1 MPGKRPAGSI
11 LYGGISMSAISY
23 VSFFRSNIKYIFVLI
38 IPLLWNVAVSP
49 DSGAAEQ
56 KLHPL
61 ETYTVK
67 YKIEGNAKGEKTQY
81 SKDWGRTLCWKEV
94 SEATMPGVGT
104 VKKNEQIVTTI
115 KDGEQWIY
123 TVNLGDN
130 TGTKIKNPMFSEI
143 YASMVGKDPKEF
155 SEKFMTDMGG
165 KIVGEKVVNGEKC
178 KLWEIGGGAKACVT
192 DDLIT
197 VESSVDMAGISVK
210 ETAIEVK
217 RNSPEPDNICDLGS
231 AKIVETD
238 IKEKMQK

>member
-1 MPGKRPAGSI
+1 MKT
-11 LYGGISMSAISY
+11 ISCI
-23 VSFFRSNIKYIFVLI
+23 SFFRSNIKYIFVLI
-38 IPLLWNVAVSP
+38 IPLLWNVTVSS

-123 TVNLGDN
+123 SINLDDN
-130 TGTKIKNPMFSEI
+130 SGTKIKNPMFEEVS
-143 YASMVGKDPKEF
+143 ADMKGKDPKEF

-165 KIVGEKVVNGEKC
+165 KVVGEKVVNGEKC
-178 KLWEIGGGAKACVT
+178 KIWDISGGAKACIT
-192 DDLIT
+192 EDLIM
-197 VESSVDMAGISVK
+197 VESSVDLGGISVK
-210 ETAIEVK
+210 ETAVEVK
-217 RNSPEPDNICDLGS
+217 RNSAEPDNICDLGN
-231 AKIVETD
+231 AKIVETN
-238 IKEKMQK
+238 IKEMMQK